1 MIKAPLAASL
11 QSTLPQAVLK
21 NPSDI
26 FNYSAKI
33 IRHQMVRRRFPPP
46 LSPQTELEPRPVGQ
60 VGLCHSAVIDSPPRI
75 KNNKPTCLRK

>member
-33 IRHQMVRRRFPPP
+33 IRHQMARRCFPPP
-46 LSPQTELEPRPVGQ
+46 LSPQTESEPRPAGQ
-60 VGLCHSAVIDSPPRI
+60 VGLCHSA
-75 KNNKPTCLRK
+75 PTK